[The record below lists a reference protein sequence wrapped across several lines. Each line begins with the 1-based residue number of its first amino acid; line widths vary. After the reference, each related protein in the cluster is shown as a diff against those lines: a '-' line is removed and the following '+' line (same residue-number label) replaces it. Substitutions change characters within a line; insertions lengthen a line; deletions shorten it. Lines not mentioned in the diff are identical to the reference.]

1 METGSNVE
9 VTWESTQKQE
19 TQVTPQKGPF
29 IQNILDGVK
38 WTPCEIFDIKKKE
51 RALGFLI
58 NPGLLQDREYSN
70 IESWQEYFRSLSNDP
85 IFMDLK
91 AYYNLWYIND
101 EEVGTAIEQFL
112 AEKSANDL
120 IKKYVGHIEFDLFI
134 AITETLRSQ
143 EEREAQEQI
152 SLDDSAIL
160 FNN

>member
-1 METGSNVE
+1 
-9 VTWESTQKQE
+9 
-19 TQVTPQKGPF
+19 
-29 IQNILDGVK
+29 
-38 WTPCEIFDIKKKE
+38 
-51 RALGFLI
+51 
-58 NPGLLQDREYSN
+58 
-70 IESWQEYFRSLSNDP
+70 
-85 IFMDLK
+85 
-91 AYYNLWYIND
+91 
-101 EEVGTAIEQFL
+101 L